1 MSNLMKSYTRIL
13 AQLHELDSGDYFLKQ
28 IRLPRLTDKE
38 LIVLNLAAECLGIDS
53 ERYLFKRYG
62 TYRPD

>member
-1 MSNLMKSYTRIL
+1 MSNLMTSYTRIL

-38 LIVLNLAAECLGIDS
+38 LIVLNLATECLSIGS
-53 ERYLFKRYG
+53 ERCLFIK
-62 TYRPD
+62 TS